1 MAVKLASSTSGMPAP
16 PNMKDYIMNDH
27 PRQREPMQGTT
38 KAGCLFYIVLLVIPI
53 FIAGIL

>member
-1 MAVKLASSTSGMPAP
+1 MPAP